1 MSLYAIVDALSGIG
15 SDSIVP
21 SGKIGLGFLPADES
35 NPFLLRMS
43 FIAYHRLPIQ
53 DLSFSGH
60 RDGGAWTPN
69 FQSPT
74 NCKFRQFGRQR
85 QYLRAEVGEGLRH
98 QHVPAS
104 KVMSFSY
111 RIFSFVV
118 RVH

>member
-53 DLSFSGH
+53 DLSSSGH
-60 RDGGAWTPN
+60 RDGGA
-69 FQSPT
+69 
-74 NCKFRQFGRQR
+74 
-85 QYLRAEVGEGLRH
+85 
-98 QHVPAS
+98 
-104 KVMSFSY
+104 
-111 RIFSFVV
+111 
-118 RVH
+118 